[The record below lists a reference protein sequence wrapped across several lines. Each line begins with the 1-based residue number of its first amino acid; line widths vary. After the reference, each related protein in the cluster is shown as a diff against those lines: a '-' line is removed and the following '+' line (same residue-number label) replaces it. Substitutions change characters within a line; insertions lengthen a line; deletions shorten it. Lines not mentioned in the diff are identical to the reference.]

1 MAFSNRLYKMDVPTL
16 ISLTGFWC
24 SDFEASMLKVF
35 TAIMFVFWS
44 QLLSYLDPRSAE
56 KCYFSI
62 MAAMLSHSKKVLG
75 VQRHALIG
83 VMLISDSVI
92 DWEAVWGV
100 APLTLW

>member
-1 MAFSNRLYKMDVPTL
+1 
-16 ISLTGFWC
+16 
-24 SDFEASMLKVF
+24 
-35 TAIMFVFWS
+35 
-44 QLLSYLDPRSAE
+44 
-56 KCYFSI
+56 

-100 APLTLW
+100 APLTL